1 MGAGEGTG
9 KLRLIKLVLAILA
22 IMIMMVVVVVMMR
35 TMMVIDDGDPQLNH
49 ADTRVG
55 GGKGGLR
62 T

>member
-1 MGAGEGTG
+1 M
-9 KLRLIKLVLAILA
+9 
-22 IMIMMVVVVVMMR
+22 IMMMVVVVMMT

-49 ADTRVG
+49 ADMRVG

>member
-1 MGAGEGTG
+1 M
-9 KLRLIKLVLAILA
+9 
-22 IMIMMVVVVVMMR
+22 IMMMVVVVVKMR
-35 TMMVIDDGDPQLNH
+35 TMMVIDDGDPELNH

>member
-1 MGAGEGTG
+1 MRICSSCMVIV
-9 KLRLIKLVLAILA
+9 KSL
-22 IMIMMVVVVVMMR
+22 IMIMMMVVVVVVMR
-35 TMMVIDDGDPQLNH
+35 TMMVIDDGDPELNH

>member
-1 MGAGEGTG
+1 MGVGEGTG
-9 KLRLIKLVLAILA
+9 KLRLIKLVLVILV
-22 IMIMMVVVVVMMR
+22 IMIMMVVVVMMR
-35 TMMVIDDGDPQLNH
+35 TMMVIDDGDPELNH